1 MIDYSYL
8 YRKLNRRTPLK
19 TDCGIICG
27 GACCKSEDGE
37 NEMGMYLF
45 PGEEK
50 MFSGKNF
57 RIDGSDFSYGE
68 EKAKIL
74 FCDGEC
80 ERREHP
86 LSCRIFPL
94 FPYINKFGE
103 LKVIIDKRGIS
114 VCPLYAGEINDFDHA
129 FVRGV
134 KHIGIEIMKD
144 EEGFKFLYALSR
156 QIDETFFI
164 DKL

>member
-45 PGEEK
+45 PGEDK
-50 MFSGKNF
+50 MFKGKGF
-57 RIDGSDFSYGE
+57 RIEGSDFSYGE
-68 EKAKIL
+68 KRAKIL

-80 ERREHP
+80 ERKLRP

-94 FPYINKFGE
+94 FPYITKFSE
-103 LKVIIDKRGIS
+103 LKVIIDKRGS
-114 VCPLYAGEINDFDHA
+114 FVCPLCRAELKYFDHS

-134 KHIGIEIMKD
+134 RHIGEIIMKD
-144 EEGFKFLYALSR
+144 EDGFKFLYALSR
-156 QIDETFFI
+156 QIDESFFI
-164 DKL
+164 DKF